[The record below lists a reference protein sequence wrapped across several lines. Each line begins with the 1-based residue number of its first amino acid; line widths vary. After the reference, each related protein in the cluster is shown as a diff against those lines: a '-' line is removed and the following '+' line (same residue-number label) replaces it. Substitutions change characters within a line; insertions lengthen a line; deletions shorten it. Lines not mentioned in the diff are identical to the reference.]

1 MQWQD
6 KSSYHNK
13 MAVRTYEDD
22 AQQLDPAFHLIGE
35 VERQFADRIAVEE
48 FRKGTEVKF
57 SISDKRPAH
66 YNYRFWKDKQSN
78 RIHVECYKNMQT
90 LYAYM
95 LQISH

>member
-1 MQWQD
+1 
-6 KSSYHNK
+6 

-78 RIHVECYKNMQT
+78 RIHVECYKKHADFICLYVTNFT
-90 LYAYM
+90 LKVDICIIKA
-95 LQISH
+95 

>member
-1 MQWQD
+1 MDTFFRLLNVKPTMQWQD

-66 YNYRFWKDKQSN
+66 YNYRF
-78 RIHVECYKNMQT
+78 
-90 LYAYM
+90 
-95 LQISH
+95 